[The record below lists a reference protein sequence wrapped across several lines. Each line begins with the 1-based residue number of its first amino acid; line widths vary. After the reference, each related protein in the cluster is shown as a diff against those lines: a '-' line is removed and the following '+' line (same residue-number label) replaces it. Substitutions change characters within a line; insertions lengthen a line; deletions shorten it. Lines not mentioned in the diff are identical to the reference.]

1 MEIIE
6 TSKAKSGLK
15 IEGAGEEA
23 EEEERNKQTKQK
35 IQEKKRKDDSEV
47 LETGNFEALYIRKLL
62 YRHLTLS
69 PSLPF
74 SVLEYIYSIPLSMLK
89 QVKKN
94 KNKKKKKRM
103 YPIALRKV
111 YTT

>member
-23 EEEERNKQTKQK
+23 EEEVRKKQTNKQTKQK

-62 YRHLTLS
+62 YRHLTFS

-74 SVLEYIYSIPLSMLK
+74 SVFEYIYSIPLSMLK
-89 QVKKN
+89 QVKKT
-94 KNKKKKKRM
+94 KTKKKKKC
-103 YPIALRKV
+103 IQ
-111 YTT
+111 